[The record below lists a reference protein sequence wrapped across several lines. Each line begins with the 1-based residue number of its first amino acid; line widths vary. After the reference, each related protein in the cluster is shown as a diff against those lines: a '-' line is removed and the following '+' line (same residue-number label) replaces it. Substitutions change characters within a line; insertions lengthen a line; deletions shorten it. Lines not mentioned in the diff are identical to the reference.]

1 MTVQYAILNP
11 LTGVYSF
18 VSTEQERTEKLAQ
31 QAWEFYLIQVQSAPY
46 SVVEANED
54 GSKTWRN
61 PQGDEIDNPEE
72 MRAQLQSLID
82 ETPL

>member
-1 MTVQYAILNP
+1 MTIQYAILNP

-18 VSTEQERTEKLAQ
+18 VSTEQERTEKIAQ
-31 QAWEFYLIQVQSAPY
+31 QAWDFYLVHVQSAPY
-46 SVVEANED
+46 SVVETNED

-61 PQGDEIDNPEE
+61 PQGDEIDDQVEL
-72 MRAQLQSLID
+72 RAQLQSLID